1 MKNIF
6 NLLMIIAF
14 FNGNAQCPSP
24 TILYVVDNIN
34 ISNSAELSWTENGNA
49 TIWDLAVV
57 PDFNMG
63 SSLPSNIGV
72 TTNINPFVLVNL
84 PPSNGCYV
92 FFVRSVCSPTVVSP
106 WVAIGTGGCSTEINN
121 YLATLSNN
129 TFLFNDSKV
138 IVFPNPSNS
147 FIQIKSTS
155 TIDKLTVF
163 DSLGKV
169 VPLQTQNNNEINIE
183 NLSNGIY
190 FIEILTDNETIYKK
204 FIKK

>member
-6 NLLMIIAF
+6 NLLAIIAF
-14 FNGNAQCPSP
+14 FNGNAQCLSPSNL
-24 TILYVVDNIN
+24 TL
-34 ISNSAELSWTENGNA
+34 SNFTSTTVEFSWIENGTAINWEVS
-49 TIWDLAVV
+49 II
-57 PDFNMG
+57 PDFNVG
-63 SSLPSNIGV
+63 DSLPTSGTITASNPHTFI
-72 TTNINPFVLVNL
+72 NL
-84 PPSNGCYV
+84 PQLFGCNV
-92 FFVRSVCSPTVVSP
+92 FFVRSLCSSNAYSP

-169 VPLQTQNNNEINIE
+169 VSLQTQNNNEINIE

-190 FIEILTDNETIYKK
+190 FIEILSDNERFYKK
-204 FIKK
+204 FIKE

>member
-6 NLLMIIAF
+6 NLLAIIAF
-14 FNGNAQCPSP
+14 FNGNSQCPPP
-24 TILYVVDNIN
+24 TILYVVDNIALL
-34 ISNSAELSWTENGNA
+34 NSAELSWTENGVA
-49 TIWDLAVV
+49 TNWELAVI
-57 PDFNMG
+57 PDFNVG

-84 PPSNGCYV
+84 PPSYGCYV
-92 FFVRSVCSPTVVSP
+92 FFVRSLCSTTDMSS
-106 WVAIGTGGCSTEINN
+106 WVAIGTAGCSTEVNN

-129 TFLFNDSKV
+129 SFLFNDSKV

-147 FIQIKSTS
+147 FIQIKSAS
-155 TIDKLTVF
+155 TVDKLTVF

-169 VPLQTQNNNEINIE
+169 VPLQTQNNNEINVE
-183 NLSNGIY
+183 NLANGIY

-204 FIKK
+204 FVKK